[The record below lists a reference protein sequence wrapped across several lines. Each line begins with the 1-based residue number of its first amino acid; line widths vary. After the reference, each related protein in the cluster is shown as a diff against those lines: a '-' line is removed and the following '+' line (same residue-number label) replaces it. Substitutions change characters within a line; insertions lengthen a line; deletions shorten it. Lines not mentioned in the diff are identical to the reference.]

1 MFIFRNLFEWC
12 KFDYDNCLLVAGSSV
27 SRNPTNKESTIK
39 DLFGNQVYL
48 EYEDHL
54 DNYLLKQEAKKLTD
68 SSSVMKF
75 IDEGTEERKKEKVSK
90 FIELSRTFAN
100 EMINGVNIELVLGDG
115 KAHVLHLSLNKDLN
129 ALYLRRSGKKLILPL
144 NIVSLIEIPS
154 EKLISEAPELQNV
167 DDCELERIV
176 AISTVSDDWYIF
188 IMKDTEMRDRF
199 YQQMRLLVASIKISL
214 VGSDRY
220 WGKTYNGPLMDS
232 VHIESDDEAVFLFQ
246 EEGHEFVNT

>member
-1 MFIFRNLFEWC
+1 MFIFRNLIEWC
-12 KFDYDNCLLVAGSSV
+12 KLDYDNCFSVLGTTVSGNSS
-27 SRNPTNKESTIK
+27 NKEATHK
-39 DLFGNQVYL
+39 GLFSNQVYL

-68 SSSVMKF
+68 SSSVMKL
-75 IDEGTEERKKEKVSK
+75 IDEGTDETKIEKVNR
-90 FIELSRTFAN
+90 FIELSKAFAN
-100 EMINGVNIELVLGDG
+100 EMVNGVNIEIVLGDG
-115 KAHVLHLSLNKDLN
+115 KAHMLHLSLNKDLS

-144 NIVSLIEIPS
+144 NIVSLVETPS

-188 IMKDTEMRDRF
+188 IMKDPEMRNRF

-214 VGSDRY
+214 VGSDKY
-220 WGKTYNGPLMDS
+220 WGKAYNGQLMDS

-246 EEGHEFVNT
+246 EEEHEFANK

>member
-1 MFIFRNLFEWC
+1 MMFIFRNLFEWC
-12 KFDYDNCLLVAGSSV
+12 KLDDNCLSVVGSSMPRDPP
-27 SRNPTNKESTIK
+27 SKESTLK
-39 DLFGNQVYL
+39 GMFSNQVYL

-75 IDEGTEERKKEKVSK
+75 IDEGTEETKKEVNK
-90 FIELSRTFAN
+90 FIELSQAFAN

-115 KAHVLHLSLNKDLN
+115 KAHVLHLSLSKDLN

-144 NIVSLIEIPS
+144 NIVSLVEIPS

-167 DDCELERIV
+167 DDSELERIV

-188 IMKDTEMRDRF
+188 IMKNPEMRDRF

-220 WGKTYNGPLMDS
+220 WGKAYNGPLMDS
-232 VHIESDDEAVFLFQ
+232 VHIESDDEAIFLFQ
-246 EEGHEFVNT
+246 EEEKEVANI